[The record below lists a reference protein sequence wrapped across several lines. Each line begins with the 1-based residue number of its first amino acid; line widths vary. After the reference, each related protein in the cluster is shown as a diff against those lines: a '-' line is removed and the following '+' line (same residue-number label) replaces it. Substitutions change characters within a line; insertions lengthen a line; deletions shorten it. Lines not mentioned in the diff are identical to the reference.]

1 MLVFFICVEAII
13 YWLLYN
19 LHGCT
24 FNIDNDSSIPNS
36 HLSKFTKGPST
47 SIANTSE
54 ALIITKG
61 ISDKN
66 KTKNDV
72 INTASDNQNLDNDT
86 ERVRKM
92 LLMLKTS

>member
-1 MLVFFICVEAII
+1 MLAFFICVEAII

-24 FNIDNDSSIPNS
+24 FNIDNDSSIANS
-36 HLSKFTKGPST
+36 HQSKFTKGPST

-54 ALIITKG
+54 ALIIKKS
-61 ISDKN
+61 ISDKY
-66 KTKNDV
+66 K

-86 ERVRKM
+86 ERVRKV